1 MKKVFTEKLLCAIDV
16 GTTKICA
23 LIAQQ
28 VGNNELQILGIGK
41 VPSDGLR
48 KGVVVDIARTIV
60 SIKKAIEEAELM
72 AGTTMHSV
80 VIGVSGGHIQSRN
93 AYGAAPIARGEVT
106 QEDIDRTIAAARAI
120 PLPEGQQVLHVL
132 PQYFSIDG
140 QDRIQDPRGMH
151 GIRLEVQV
159 HIISGAVSSVQ
170 NLIKCCQMA
179 GVKVHDVVLEQL
191 ASALAVLNDDE
202 RELGVGMLDIG
213 GGTSDLALYQG
224 GTIRHTMVIP
234 IAGNLF
240 TSDLAVGLR
249 TTLKDAERIKREYG
263 LVSFDLL
270 GEDKEIEVEMVQGGK
285 TRMVMQTEVFD
296 ILEPRAQEL
305 LSIVHEEILGRNLSH
320 LLVSGFVLTGG
331 GALLEGCKEV
341 AQEILQVPVRI
352 GRPSSRQSGLEML
365 QSPIFSTGYG
375 LLLYAAEQQGKIGNL
390 GEESSNVT
398 RLLMRMKSWVSD
410 FF

>member
-1 MKKVFTEKLLCAIDV
+1 MCAIDI

-28 VGNNELQILGIGK
+28 VANGELQILGIGK

-80 VIGVSGGHIQSRN
+80 VIGISGGHIQSRN

-106 QEDIDRTIAAARAI
+106 QEDIARTIAAARAI
-120 PLPEGQQVLHVL
+120 QLPEGQQVLHVL

-140 QDRIQDPRGMH
+140 QDRIQDPLGMH

-159 HIISGAVSSVQ
+159 HIITGAISSVQ

-179 GVKVHDVVLEQL
+179 GVKVQDVVLEQL

-202 RELGVGMLDIG
+202 RELGVAMLDIG

-224 GTIRHTMVIP
+224 GTIRHTMVVP

-249 TTLKDAERIKREYG
+249 TTIKDAERIKREYG
-263 LVSFDLL
+263 LVNLDLL
-270 GEDKEIEVEMVQGGK
+270 GQDKEIEVEMVQGGK
-285 TRMVMQTEVFD
+285 TRMIMQTEVFD

-305 LSIVHEEILGRNLSH
+305 LSIVHEEILGRNLTH

-331 GALLEGCKEV
+331 GALLEGMKEV
-341 AQEILQVPVRI
+341 TEDILDVPVRI
-352 GRPSSRQSGLEML
+352 GKPQSTQAGLEML
-365 QSPIFSTGYG
+365 QSPIFATAYG
-375 LLLYAAEQQGKIGNL
+375 LLLYAAKQQGVGSFS
-390 GEESSNVT
+390 EEDNGVS

>member
-1 MKKVFTEKLLCAIDV
+1 MKKVFAEKLLCAIDI

-28 VGNNELQILGIGK
+28 VANGELQILGIGK

-80 VIGVSGGHIQSRN
+80 VIGISGGHIQSRN

-106 QEDIDRTIAAARAI
+106 QEDIARTIAAARAI
-120 PLPEGQQVLHVL
+120 QLPEGQQVLHVL

-140 QDRIQDPRGMH
+140 QDRIQDPLGMH

-159 HIISGAVSSVQ
+159 HIITGAISSVQ

-179 GVKVHDVVLEQL
+179 GVKVQDVVLEQL

-202 RELGVGMLDIG
+202 RELGVAMLDIG

-224 GTIRHTMVIP
+224 GTIRHTMVVP

-249 TTLKDAERIKREYG
+249 TTIKDAERIKREYG
-263 LVSFDLL
+263 LVNLDLL
-270 GEDKEIEVEMVQGGK
+270 GQDKEIEVEMVQGGK
-285 TRMVMQTEVFD
+285 TRMIMQTEVFD

-305 LSIVHEEILGRNLSH
+305 LSIVHEEILGRNLTH

-331 GALLEGCKEV
+331 GALLEGMKEV
-341 AQEILQVPVRI
+341 TEDILDVPVRI
-352 GRPSSRQSGLEML
+352 GKPQSTQAGLEML
-365 QSPIFSTGYG
+365 QSPIFATAYG
-375 LLLYAAEQQGKIGNL
+375 LLLYAAKQQGVGSFS
-390 GEESSNVT
+390 EEDNGVS

>member
-1 MKKVFTEKLLCAIDV
+1 MKKVFAEKLLCAIDI

-28 VGNNELQILGIGK
+28 VANGELQILGIGK

-80 VIGVSGGHIQSRN
+80 VIGISGGHIQSRN

-106 QEDIDRTIAAARAI
+106 QEDIARTIAAARAI
-120 PLPEGQQVLHVL
+120 QLPEGQQVLHVL

-140 QDRIQDPRGMH
+140 QDRIQDPLGMH

-159 HIISGAVSSVQ
+159 HIITGAISSVQ

-179 GVKVHDVVLEQL
+179 GVKVQDVVLEQL

-202 RELGVGMLDIG
+202 RELGVAMLDIG

-224 GTIRHTMVIP
+224 GTIRHTMVVP

-249 TTLKDAERIKREYG
+249 TTIKDAERIKREYG
-263 LVSFDLL
+263 LVNFDLI
-270 GEDKEIEVEMVQGGK
+270 GQDKEIEVEMVQGGK
-285 TRMVMQTEVFD
+285 TRMIMQTEVFD

-305 LSIVHEEILGRNLSH
+305 LSIVHEEILGRNLTH

-331 GALLEGCKEV
+331 GALLEGMKEV
-341 AQEILQVPVRI
+341 TEDILDVPVRI
-352 GRPSSRQSGLEML
+352 GKPQSTQTGLEML
-365 QSPIFSTGYG
+365 QSPIFATAYG
-375 LLLYAAEQQGKIGNL
+375 LLLYAAKQQGVGNFS
-390 GEESSNVT
+390 EEDNGVS